1 MMGIPQVLDEVI
13 KPHGNWQGLS
23 IGSLTAIWLAY
34 VLSEA
39 DHRMCKVE
47 PWAAK
52 RLETLS
58 ALFSEV
64 VDEKDFTDDRLA
76 AILRFLN
83 DDTVWEEVE
92 TRLGQRLIRAYALK
106 VDHVRLD
113 STAAAVYHDPERG
126 TLFRHGHSKDHR
138 PDLPQFK
145 VMLGALDPMGM
156 PTATLVI
163 PGNRDDDGLYIP
175 AIKRAAPVVGQG
187 GRLYIGDSKMA
198 ALRIRAFVQ
207 DRGDHYL
214 VPLPQKGKTPDL
226 LAALLEPVW
235 NGQQALELVYAPQNE
250 ADEGAKA
257 RLLCLGYETSRSQV
271 DMVGGRLTMWDERL
285 LVIYSPAHAR
295 RSRRGLAQRLER
307 AEQALRALTP
317 PPGRGRRQ
325 WDDQEALQR
334 EVKAIL
340 KRRRVEGLLEVT
352 YRQEVQRR
360 QVRKYGDRPARTEER
375 IRYVV
380 QVKRNQAAIREARWL
395 MGWRMYSIT
404 APQERL
410 PLRQA
415 MLVYRGAHRSKLPA
429 TEGTPFGHSALV
441 CATGRPY
448 LWVGPSAFAGPAGTD
463 SGGACGAR
471 TTASR
476 RSPVARFVCRQPS
489 TTDDS
494 SDD

>member
-1 MMGIPQVLDEVI
+1 
-13 KPHGNWQGLS
+13 
-23 IGSLTAIWLAY
+23 
-34 VLSEA
+34 
-39 DHRMCKVE
+39 
-47 PWAAK
+47 
-52 RLETLS
+52 
-58 ALFSEV
+58 
-64 VDEKDFTDDRLA
+64 
-76 AILRFLN
+76 
-83 DDTVWEEVE
+83 
-92 TRLGQRLIRAYALK
+92 
-106 VDHVRLD
+106 LD

-214 VPLPQKGKTPDL
+214 VPLPQKGETPDL

-415 MLVYRGAHRSKLPA
+415 MLVYRGAPRIDRNFRRLK
-429 TEGTPFGHSALV
+429 
-441 CATGRPY
+441 GRPLGIRPLY
-448 LWVGPSAFAGPAGTD
+448 VQREDHT
-463 SGGACGAR
+463 CGLVRLLSLALR
-471 TTASR
+471 VLTLVEH
-476 RSPVARFVCRQPS
+476 VAREQLQAEGVPLRGLYAGNPQRQ
-489 TTDDS
+489 TTRPTTEQLLEAFQGITLTVVHLPGQTIRHVTPL
-494 SDD
+494 SDLQQRILALLNLPVSIYQALAVHTGSIPP